1 MRPFRRLTMKLL
13 AVILV
18 AGALSLVLGFAFM
31 ALGNYMVEKV
41 YCSPSRTESR
51 LKDVA
56 ASFRQYIE
64 HYGVNVNEAEVIG
77 LWNQAYPYVKLS
89 ISANGAVVNSDRYGA
104 ELIRVD
110 SGLIFRTEDGR
121 QSSTVVNVNFSG
133 GSYPVQIQ
141 EFSEERLYRLVDA
154 GALIVGSIFFLL
166 FVLMYHRRVTLAI
179 TRLTSQ
185 VGQVI
190 HGDLNLSIKRTS
202 NDEIGVLAEDVEAMR
217 LSVLERLRKEEEAWN
232 ANSQLITAM
241 SHDVRTPLTTLI
253 GFLELLDT
261 QPGLSDEERRAY
273 LTLCIN
279 KARILRELTEE
290 LFSYTVLFGKPQP
303 DTDLVLYDA
312 APLLEQ
318 LLGEHSAELNAECFQ
333 VDLQNHCTDGCIRA
347 DAQHLYRVFAN
358 LFSNIR
364 KYADNREPV
373 KVSAFWVDDNLFV
386 ELSNAIRDDAGLV
399 ESNKIG
405 LRTCEK
411 LLTAMGGSFTRLT
424 DGKRFI
430 ARVVLRGDSAC

>member
-1 MRPFRRLTMKLL
+1 MKLL

-18 AGALSLVLGFAFM
+18 AAALSLVLGFAFV

-41 YCSPSRTESR
+41 YCSPARTDTR

-56 ASFRQYIE
+56 TSFRGYIE
-64 HYGVNVNEAEVIG
+64 HYGVNVNEAEIIG

-110 SGLIFRTEDGR
+110 SGLIFRTEDA
-121 QSSTVVNVNFSG
+121 SHASTVVNVNFSG

-141 EFSEERLYRLVDA
+141 EFSEERLYWLVDA
-154 GALIVGSIFFLL
+154 GALIVGSILFLL
-166 FVLMYHRRVTLAI
+166 LVLMYHRRVTLTI
-179 TRLTSQ
+179 SRLASQ

-190 HGDLNLSIKRTS
+190 HGDLNLSIKPTS
-202 NDEIGVLAEDVEAMR
+202 KDEIGDLAEDVEAMR

-253 GFLELLDT
+253 GFLELMDT
-261 QPGLSDEERRAY
+261 QPGLSEEKRRAY
-273 LTLCIN
+273 LSLCIN
-279 KARILRELTEE
+279 KAMILRELTEE
-290 LFSYTVLFGKPQP
+290 LFSYTILFGKPQP
-303 DTDLVLYDA
+303 DTDLAQYDA

-318 LLGEHSAELNAECFQ
+318 LLGEHSAELNTGGFQ
-333 VDLQNHCTDGCIRA
+333 VEILNHCTAGHIRA
-347 DAQHLYRVFAN
+347 DAQHLFRVFGN

-364 KYADNREPV
+364 KYGDKREPV
-373 KVSAFWVDDNLFV
+373 KVSVFWVENNLFV

-405 LRTCEK
+405 LKTCEK
-411 LLTAMGGSFTRLT
+411 LLSAMGGNFARHVV
-424 DGKRFI
+424 GNRFI
-430 ARVVLRGDSAC
+430 ARVILPGISED